1 MNNTE
6 IQLTVTGHPVR
17 MTGASYVP
25 RSIQAL
31 LTLTEW
37 KNVHDEAPDAW
48 LREDI
53 CKAFKYMV
61 GLRLGNTPA
70 VEMLPITAEMWLE
83 IVGEGMNEKQDR
95 ERVRAGFKQLLRSVK
110 WWPQPSE
117 LLKILPRR
125 QAAQPRRDI
134 VIEEQSDESHARGS
148 DALKDILEQISR

>member
-1 MNNTE
+1 MKSTE

-31 LTLTEW
+31 QALTAW
-37 KNVHDEAPDAW
+37 KNDHSDAPDAW
-48 LREDI
+48 LRKDI
-53 CKAFKYMV
+53 CAAFQHFL

-70 VEMLPITAEMWLE
+70 VEMLPFVAEEWLDV
-83 IVGEGMNEKQDR
+83 IGEGMTEEVDR
-95 ERVRAGFKQLLRSVK
+95 ERIRQGFNSLRRQLK

-125 QAAQPRRDI
+125 QTAPPRRDI
-134 VIEEQSDESHARGS
+134 VTEEQSDEAHARGS
-148 DALKDILEQISR
+148 QALNDILERIK